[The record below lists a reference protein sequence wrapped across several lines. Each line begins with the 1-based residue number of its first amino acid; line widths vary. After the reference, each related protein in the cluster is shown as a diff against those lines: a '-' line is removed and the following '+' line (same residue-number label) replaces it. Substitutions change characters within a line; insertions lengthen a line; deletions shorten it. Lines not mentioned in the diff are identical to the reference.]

1 MHEGRQIRFE
11 GSVDV
16 GSEHGCVEALQVRE
30 EALWAV
36 VELVVAKYLQYT
48 VSPYT
53 IFFYKTVL
61 NTYNI

>member
-16 GSEHGCVEALQVRE
+16 GSEHGRIEALQVRE
-30 EALWAV
+30 EALWTV

-53 IFFYKTVL
+53 IFL
-61 NTYNI
+61 